1 MSIGGFAAG
10 LLSGVTVGRNW
21 REMYE
26 QGQLKKAL
34 AEAAGKAPTITEQAS
49 GEEAQKNLE
58 ANFVPQEGG
67 PQTAAEYLQQN
78 PAIAEAIQTQKAG
91 FNVGDKTFDSRSGA
105 ESAAQ
110 RAKMD
115 GIANAYEQA
124 GMPEQGARMRLTGMQ
139 LKNAER
145 QDKRED
151 RADSEQAAQDA
162 YMQRWRGIFDAA
174 KADPVGTLKK
184 YLPQYN
190 DATDG
195 PFGDGHTIKI
205 EGDYGVKY
213 DKNGKK
219 VGSLPLTPQNIQGA
233 LVDAM
238 RLEGSMLSAG
248 KFDDYLKHY
257 DRVRERSDDKE
268 FQREGWDRQDTRE
281 EKRLALDR
289 QRLGMEGARLG
300 ITQST
305 AAEEKAAKKQAAE
318 AGVALYKENNPNAT
332 PAQLEA
338 VRTGIMKAI
347 PEVDKS
353 APAEV
358 KLANAYVQAGLAK
371 NQADGLRMATQ
382 SKADSP
388 EKIRAEIYGKALQS
402 MGTPDAAKKATD
414 SAMSY
419 LFPQA
424 GAPAAAASQLPP
436 VDQREVG
443 KAYDTPKGKAVWR
456 GNGWELVK

>member
-1 MSIGGFAAG
+1 MSIGGFTAGLAAG
-10 LLSGVTVGRNW
+10 AAVGRTW
-21 REMYE
+21 RDMYE

-34 AEAAGKAPTITEQAS
+34 ADASGKAPTVTEQAS
-49 GEEAQKNLE
+49 GEEAQKTFE

-67 PQTAAEYLQQN
+67 AQTAAEYLQQN
-78 PAIAEAIQTQKAG
+78 PAIAQTLQTQKAG
-91 FNVGDKTFDSRSGA
+91 FSVGDKSFDTKAGA

-110 RAKMD
+110 RAKID
-115 GIANAYEQA
+115 GIATAYEQA

-145 QDKRED
+145 QDKRDD
-151 RADSEQAAQDA
+151 RVDAEQAAQDA
-162 YMQRWRGIFDAA
+162 YMQRWRGIFEAA

-195 PFGDGHTIKI
+195 PFGDGHSIKI
-205 EGDYGVKY
+205 EGDQGVKY

-281 EKRLALDR
+281 EKRL
-289 QRLGMEGARLG
+289 G

-305 AAEEKAAKKQAAE
+305 AAEENKAKQQAAD

-332 PAQLEA
+332 AAQLEA
-338 VRTGIMKAI
+338 VRTGIMKAV
-347 PEVDKS
+347 PEIDKS

-402 MGTPDAAKKATD
+402 MGTPEAAKKATD
-414 SAMSY
+414 AAMTY

-424 GAPAAAASQLPP
+424 SAPAAASSQLPP